1 MKTIKELKALASN
14 GIITHA
20 GIFHADD
27 VLCTALLDIFEVVE
41 YDHLDVIKR
50 VFKVPDNFQGL
61 VFDIGGGEFDHHQ
74 SDARVRENGVKFAAF
89 GLLWDQFGMD
99 WLLKSNVQEVSELAW
114 DEFDKNFVQSM
125 DLTDNFGQDRYPNTL
140 SYLISA
146 RAATNPNHLDEEFYQ
161 TVVDTIPFLN
171 SAINR
176 AIQNAQKIV
185 KAKKIAEEQ
194 GAVVVLDNTF
204 IPALCFK
211 GTSTQYIVSASNRG
225 SGWNVNC
232 VPGVKI
238 RLEQDQMDG
247 CTFVHAAKFIAAFDT
262 KEHAIAAAK
271 ANTWAATEL
280 A

>member
-14 GIITHA
+14 RIITHA

-27 VLCTALLDIFEVVE
+27 VLCAALLDIFEVVE

-185 KAKKIAEEQ
+185 KARKLAEEQ
-194 GAVVVLDNTF
+194 RAVVVLDEY
-204 IPALCFK
+204 IPAICFK
-211 GTSTQYIVSASNRG
+211 GTPAKYIVAKSNREG
-225 SGWNVNC
+225 YNVTC
-232 VPGVKI
+232 VPGNI
-238 RLEQDQMDG
+238 IPYAADEMTG
-247 CTFVHAAKFIAAFDT
+247 CIFVHPAKFLAVFDS
-262 KEHAIAAAK
+262 KEHAVQY
-271 ANTWAATEL
+271 ANAMAMVPWASK
-280 A
+280 